1 MKTPHRLLTLLTV
14 PLLLGVAC
22 DKVES
27 DYPSYV
33 SFVTVHVPEESPS
46 DYYFRFD
53 NQQTAWPGNKSRVM
67 YNSNE
72 KDGHRAIIYFD
83 YLAQAVPGYDCNID
97 LYSVMDILSKE
108 VEVAETTDDILELG
122 DDRIGVSEACIR
134 GGWLDL
140 YYYYPTD
147 GHATTRH
154 RLSLV
159 DNRTANPPAD
169 MPSEYLYLEFRQNA
183 DGDTSGFSMVRNY
196 VSYRLGDYD
205 PTTTGHKGICLR
217 VAEPGPEG
225 KVTYLYIEP
234 KE

>member
-1 MKTPHRLLTLLTV
+1 MKALSVLLTLSGCA
-14 PLLLGVAC
+14 LLAGAC

-27 DYPSYV
+27 DYPSYL
-33 SFVTVHVPEESPS
+33 SFVTVQVPEDSPA

-53 NQQTAWPGNKSRVM
+53 NQQTAWPGNKERVM

-72 KDGHRAIIYFD
+72 KEGRRAIIYFN
-83 YLAQAVPGYDCNID
+83 YLPEEQPGYDYNID

-122 DDRIGVSEACIR
+122 DDRIGVNEACIR

-147 GHATTRH
+147 GRGTTRH

-159 DNRTANPPAD
+159 DNRTATPPAD
-169 MPSEYLYLEFRQNA
+169 MPSDYIYLEFRQHA
-183 DGDTSGFSMVRNY
+183 DGDTSGLSIARNY
-196 VSYRLGDYD
+196 VSYRLGAYD
-205 PTTTGHKGICLR
+205 PTTSGKRGICLR

-225 KVTYLYIEP
+225 KVTYLYIDAKQE
-234 KE
+234 